1 MKLKINKRIILGISI
16 PLLVIFI
23 VAGLNITY
31 RSGTMHGEKNDKI
44 MPWENHINLEG
55 TDYIRYFYNTVKGT
69 YAKYPWVVQISYIIV
84 LLCILLVFI
93 VSIIMAWDIYTRK
106 KNARMFNEIK
116 QKYYGTL
123 SEIVKQDRIL
133 ARSEIYSMI
142 MPDRITESSYTYRM
156 RWIELFIL
164 LRADTDL
171 KEPSITNIRNTM
183 EILGLSEFME
193 NRLIY
198 GKDKEKLRVIQA
210 ARLLDMQLSDSIMTG
225 IVNNRDIRLHKAA
238 RFYYMLINK
247 DDPYLFFEN
256 DKMNDQFSVWD
267 KLELHQLFA
276 DCHEAG
282 KKLPSFIP
290 LIRQLSN
297 PEIAAFFI
305 KETAYWGNDIEV
317 GYLEE
322 YFDSP
327 NQSFRRAAFEGMGLR
342 RFAQAEEKMKECFFN
357 QSESLK
363 RVILESILAIKSGNS
378 IDFIKEAFYTSA
390 SRFTKRTALYC
401 LWHYNKHGQTIFTE
415 MKKLASPDELV
426 LFDQIDRTNIQ

>member
-1 MKLKINKRIILGISI
+1 
-16 PLLVIFI
+16 
-23 VAGLNITY
+23 
-31 RSGTMHGEKNDKI
+31 
-44 MPWENHINLEG
+44 
-55 TDYIRYFYNTVKGT
+55 
-69 YAKYPWVVQISYIIV
+69 
-84 LLCILLVFI
+84 
-93 VSIIMAWDIYTRK
+93 
-106 KNARMFNEIK
+106 
-116 QKYYGTL
+116 
-123 SEIVKQDRIL
+123 
-133 ARSEIYSMI
+133 
-142 MPDRITESSYTYRM
+142 
-156 RWIELFIL
+156 
-164 LRADTDL
+164 
-171 KEPSITNIRNTM
+171 M

-210 ARLLDMQLSDSIMTG
+210 ARLLDMQLSDSVMTG

-297 PEIAAFFI
+297 PGIAAFFI

-342 RFAQAEEKMKECFFN
+342 RFAQAEEKMKECF
-357 QSESLK
+357 S
-363 RVILESILAIKSGNS
+363 
-378 IDFIKEAFYTSA
+378 
-390 SRFTKRTALYC
+390 
-401 LWHYNKHGQTIFTE
+401 
-415 MKKLASPDELV
+415 
-426 LFDQIDRTNIQ
+426 TNRNR